1 MAFNDDFIEFN
12 DNFMGFDS
20 ELMVSSFIWE
30 LIVFRGNLYS
40 NGISWEFM
48 GVFDGIPSDVKLG
61 NDKSPNSME
70 VCSWKAHPT
79 NW

>member
-30 LIVFRGNLYS
+30 LIVFRGNY
-40 NGISWEFM
+40 I
-48 GVFDGIPSDVKLG
+48 K
-61 NDKSPNSME
+61 
-70 VCSWKAHPT
+70 
-79 NW
+79 